1 MHFLLYVKIV
11 FLDTWSVNLNV
22 YINMVFLLSLYYTEL
37 VLKKNRLI
45 GLSVPGLIMLRYP
58 QTSQRTL
65 LPIWPIDQYKQRSDH
80 FVDASLHT
88 SSS

>member
-1 MHFLLYVKIV
+1 V
-11 FLDTWSVNLNV
+11 
-22 YINMVFLLSLYYTEL
+22 
-37 VLKKNRLI
+37 KKNTIIR
-45 GLSVPGLIMLRYP
+45 LSVLGLIMLRYP